1 MNSYKTVVTDKLTTH
16 IFPDR
21 DSMGRGAANDGADYI
36 RMLLEKQEY
45 VNIIFAAAPSQNETL
60 AHLVASKGIDWTR
73 VRAFHMDEYIGLPK
87 EAPQCFGNFLERAI
101 FSKLPF
107 KEVYYLSQY
116 QDAETLCREYTRLL
130 EQFPPD
136 IVFMGIG
143 ENAHIAFND
152 PHVADFQDAVKLKPV
167 ELDQTC
173 RQQQVNDGCFA
184 SIDEVPTHAIT
195 LTIPTLTSAKRLI
208 CTVPA
213 ATKAAAAVKTM
224 YGPISERVPATI
236 MRRHDNATMYLDADS
251 GVHALFPVSV
261 ITDEISQD
269 IEIACQLADKHHL
282 AAIEIRSVEDTAPE
296 KLSDE
301 QIKKILNTADKYNLR
316 ISALCSSFMKC
327 KQGEENVAQLMDA
340 ICVAKKLGC
349 SIVRAFSYFAD
360 ANYDEEALTEKLC
373 TYSDIAAQQG
383 IVLAIENEPSV
394 NAATGEKLAKL
405 LKKVDRCNVGAMWD
419 PGNNL
424 YGVSEPG
431 YPDGY
436 RFVKDHIVHI
446 HLKDAVRTS
455 AETEGAPLCKGEAD
469 FVGLFQALTEDG
481 YRGYVT
487 VETHYKKNAS
497 IDKELMLRPGG
508 SAFSEGGYES
518 TDECLENLFAC
529 LHSLIRN
536 V

>member
-1 MNSYKTVVTDKLTTH
+1 MYCYKTVVTDKLTTH

-21 DSMGRGAANDGADYI
+21 DSMGRGAAGDGADFI
-36 RMLLEKQEY
+36 RKLLQEQEY

-60 AHLVASKGIDWTR
+60 SHLVASEGIDWTR

-107 KEVYYLSQY
+107 KDVFYLSQY
-116 QDAETLCREYTRLL
+116 QDAETLCREYSKLL
-130 EQFPPD
+130 EKYPPD

-152 PHVADFQDAVKLKPV
+152 PHVADFHDPVKLKPV

-184 SIDEVPTHAIT
+184 SLDQVPTHAIT

-224 YGPISERVPATI
+224 YGPISEQVPATI
-236 MRRHDNATMYLDADS
+236 MRLHDNATMYLDADS

-269 IEIACQLADKHHL
+269 IEIACQLADRHHL

-296 KLSDE
+296 KLSDV
-301 QIKKILNTADKYNLR
+301 QIEKILNTAAKYNLK
-316 ISALCSSFMKC
+316 ISALCSSVLKC
-327 KQGEENVAQLMDA
+327 KQGEEDDAQLMAA
-340 ICVAKKLGC
+340 IRVAKKLGC
-349 SIVRAFSYFAD
+349 NMIRAFSYFAD
-360 ANYDEEALTEKLC
+360 GNYDEAALTEKLRD
-373 TYSDIAAQQG
+373 YSDIATQQG
-383 IVLAIENEPSV
+383 IILAIENEPSV
-394 NAATGEKLAKL
+394 NASTGKKLAKL
-405 LKKVDRCNVGAMWD
+405 LENVDRCNVGALWD

-436 RFVKDHIVHI
+436 HFIKNHIVHI

-469 FVGLFQALTEDG
+469 FAGLFRALTADG
-481 YRGYVT
+481 YAGYIT
-487 VETHYKKNAS
+487 LETHYKKNAV

-529 LHSLIRN
+529 LYSLIKN